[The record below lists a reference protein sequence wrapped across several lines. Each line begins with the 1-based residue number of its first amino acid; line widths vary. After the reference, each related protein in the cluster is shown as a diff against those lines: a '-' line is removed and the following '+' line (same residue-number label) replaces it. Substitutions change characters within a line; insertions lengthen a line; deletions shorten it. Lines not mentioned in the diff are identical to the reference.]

1 MSANSLRKL
10 LRKFESLFTVPF
22 DLPTSAIADQPF
34 LHFSYLLSSCHS
46 LPALKQL
53 HTLVLTTGYHK
64 NLLICTKIVSLA
76 CSLSPT
82 MDYARKLFDQMPQ
95 RDVYA
100 WNTMIR
106 GYSNLGPCQESI
118 FLYKEKHLRG
128 ILPDNYTFP
137 FVLRS
142 CSVLSALREGREIH
156 CNIIKHGFESDVFVQ
171 SSLISL
177 YAQSGE
183 TLGSELVFDQ
193 MRVRNIVSWTAM
205 IAGYVQNGIP
215 EKGLGVFLK
224 MVDSGTLPNAITL
237 VSVLPACARL
247 DCLDLGM
254 LIHGYSIK
262 LGVETDVSLVN
273 ALVAFYGKCGL
284 VDVAWSLFDQM
295 KEHSVVSWN
304 AIIAAY
310 EQNDVGSSPIKLF
323 HRMLDQGVEFDYITV
338 VTVISACAR
347 LGALGTGKWIHE
359 LVKSKGLEC
368 NVPITNALIDMYA
381 KCGSIESA
389 RDVFDRLPSRS
400 VVSWSSIIGA
410 CASHGHGRDAL
421 ELFSRMKEE
430 GVPPNS
436 FTFTAVLT
444 ACRHSGL
451 VEEGRKHFESMKMEY
466 SIVPGVEQCACMV
479 DLLGRSGQLL
489 EAYEFIQNMP
499 IEPDADVWGA
509 LLGACRIHGN
519 LEMAEYVADRLF
531 DFNPQAFPF
540 YILMKNI
547 YAEAGRWDDVARLK
561 FLLEESEVEK
571 IPGKSSVEINRRI
584 HTFLSGSRISNFSR
598 VLPREYVQLKY

>member
-1 MSANSLRKL
+1 MSANSLRRL
-10 LRKFESLFTVPF
+10 LRKLEPLLSVPF
-22 DLPTSAIADQPF
+22 HLPNSSNQPF
-34 LHFSYLLSSCHS
+34 LHFSYLLSSCNS
-46 LPALKQL
+46 LESLKRL
-53 HTLVLTTGYHK
+53 HAVVLTNGYHA
-64 NLLICTKIVSLA
+64 NLTVCTKLISLA
-76 CSLSPT
+76 SSLSST

-95 RDVYA
+95 RDVFA
-100 WNTMIR
+100 WNTLIR
-106 GYSNLGPCQESI
+106 GYSNLGPCQESVI
-118 FLYKEKHLRG
+118 LYKDMHFQGFLA
-128 ILPDNYTFP
+128 DNYTFP

-142 CSVLSALREGREIH
+142 CSVLSALREGREVH
-156 CNIIKHGFESDVFVQ
+156 CNVIKSGFENDVFVQ

-183 TLGSELVFDQ
+183 TLDSELVFDQ
-193 MRVRNIVSWTAM
+193 MRVRNIVSWTAV

-215 EKGLGVFLK
+215 EKGLGIFLK
-224 MVDSGTLPNAITL
+224 MVNSGTLPNAITL

-247 DCLDLGM
+247 ECLELGM

-273 ALVAFYGKCGL
+273 ALIAFYGKCGL
-284 VDVAWSLFDQM
+284 VDVARSLFDQM

-310 EQNDVGSSPIKLF
+310 EQNDAGSATIKLF

-347 LGALGTGKWIHE
+347 LGALGTGKWVHE

-381 KCGSIESA
+381 KCGSMELA
-389 RDVFDRLPSRS
+389 RDVFDRLPNRS
-400 VVSWSSIIGA
+400 VVSWTSIIGA

-421 ELFSRMKEE
+421 QLFSKMKDEAIQ
-430 GVPPNS
+430 PNS

-451 VEEGRKHFESMKMEY
+451 VEEGRKHFESMKTEY
-466 SIVPGVEQCACMV
+466 SIMPEVEQCACMV
-479 DLLGRSGQLL
+479 DLLGRAGQLR

-499 IEPDADVWGA
+499 IEPDANVWGA
-509 LLGACRIHGN
+509 LLGACKIHGN
-519 LEMAEYVADRLF
+519 LELAESLADRLF
-531 DFNPQAFPF
+531 DLNPQTVPF

-547 YAEAGRWDDVARLK
+547 YAEAGRWEDVARLK
-561 FLLEESEVEK
+561 FLLDEVEAEK

-598 VLPREYVQLKY
+598 VPLHEYGVQLKY

>member
-1 MSANSLRKL
+1 MSISSLITLLKKL
-10 LRKFESLFTVPF
+10 KPLFVISF
-22 DLPTSAIADQPF
+22 DLPTSTTPHHPF
-34 LHFSYLLSSCHS
+34 LHFTSLLTSCHS
-46 LPALKQL
+46 LPSLKQL
-53 HTLVLTTGYHK
+53 HTIILTTGYHK
-64 NLLICTKIVSLA
+64 NLQIYTKILSLA

-95 RDVYA
+95 RDVFV
-100 WNTMIR
+100 WNTLIR
-106 GYSNLGPCQESI
+106 GYSNVGPCQESI
-118 FLYKEKHLRG
+118 ILYKDMCFKG

-142 CSVLSALREGREIH
+142 CSVLSALWEGREVH
-156 CNIIKHGFESDVFVQ
+156 CNVIKYGFESDVFVQ

-177 YAQSGE
+177 YAQSGGI
-183 TLGSELVFDQ
+183 LDFELVFDQ
-193 MRVRNIVSWTAM
+193 MRVRNIVSWTSM

-215 EKGLGVFLK
+215 EKGLQIFLE
-224 MVDSGTLPNAITL
+224 MVNSGILANAVTL

-247 DCLDLGM
+247 GCLELGM

-262 LGVETDVSLVN
+262 LGVETDVSLGN
-273 ALVAFYGKCGL
+273 AFIAFYGKCGL

-304 AIIAAY
+304 AIITAY
-310 EQNDVGSSPIKLF
+310 EQNDFGSSAIKLF
-323 HRMLDQGVEFDYITV
+323 HRMLDQRVEFDYITV
-338 VTVISACAR
+338 VTVISACAS
-347 LGALGTGKWIHE
+347 LGALDTGKWVHE

-389 RDVFDRLPSRS
+389 RDVFDSLPNRS

-421 ELFSRMKEE
+421 EFFSRMKEE
-430 GVPPNS
+430 GMQPNS

-451 VEEGRKHFESMKMEY
+451 VEEGKKHFESMRMEY
-466 SIVPGVEQCACMV
+466 SIMPGVEQCACMV
-479 DLLGRSGQLL
+479 DLLGRAGLLL
-489 EAYEFIQNMP
+489 EAFKFIENMP

-519 LEMAEYVADRLF
+519 LEMAEYVADRMF
-531 DFNPQAFPF
+531 DFNPQTVPF

-561 FLLEESEVEK
+561 FLLEEMEVEK
-571 IPGKSSVEINRRI
+571 IPGKSSVEINQRI

-598 VLPREYVQLKY
+598 DSPHEYVQL